1 MILDLRGNGGGSLY
15 EAYSLA
21 KIFLGRGNVLQVVT
35 SDGSIYPLGHSIGIQ
50 NYSGPVLI
58 LVDKMSA
65 SASEILAG
73 AIQDYGRGL
82 VVGSQTFGKGT
93 VQRLREL
100 PYGQLKYTEQKFYR
114 VTGESTQNKGV
125 TPDIELPFVFNSQ
138 EVGESS
144 YDNSL
149 QEDFIKPL
157 MVTDFR
163 QVKNIKRTDTN
174 SKNRNNANF
183 LTSYVD
189 KKNGLSEDRDSRE
202 YIDLD
207 LAKRIDEQNEYESNL
222 LSLENELRINL
233 DLQPFKNFDEYLDAD
248 DEDRNKKFNDLV
260 LKEAAKILIDQI
272 EFNADQSTNL
282 LTVNSN

>member
-1 MILDLRGNGGGSLY
+1 M
-15 EAYSLA
+15 
-21 KIFLGRGNVLQVVT
+21 VT

-125 TPDIELPFVFNSQ
+125 TPILNCLLFLIAKKLGKV
-138 EVGESS
+138 
-144 YDNSL
+144 
-149 QEDFIKPL
+149 L
-157 MVTDFR
+157 MTILF
-163 QVKNIKRTDTN
+163 KK
-174 SKNRNNANF
+174 
-183 LTSYVD
+183 TS
-189 KKNGLSEDRDSRE
+189 
-202 YIDLD
+202 
-207 LAKRIDEQNEYESNL
+207 
-222 LSLENELRINL
+222 
-233 DLQPFKNFDEYLDAD
+233 
-248 DEDRNKKFNDLV
+248 
-260 LKEAAKILIDQI
+260 
-272 EFNADQSTNL
+272 
-282 LTVNSN
+282 

>member
-1 MILDLRGNGGGSLY
+1 MLKLIKEIDKENSDGVILDLRGNGGGSLY

-21 KIFLGRGNVLQVVT
+21 KIFLGRGNVLQVMT
-35 SDGSIYPLGHSIGIQ
+35 SNGSIYPLGHSIGIQ

-149 QEDFIKPL
+149 EEDFIKPL
-157 MVTDFR
+157 
-163 QVKNIKRTDTN
+163 
-174 SKNRNNANF
+174 
-183 LTSYVD
+183 
-189 KKNGLSEDRDSRE
+189 E
-202 YIDLD
+202 
-207 LAKRIDEQNEYESNL
+207 
-222 LSLENELRINL
+222 
-233 DLQPFKNFDEYLDAD
+233 
-248 DEDRNKKFNDLV
+248 
-260 LKEAAKILIDQI
+260 
-272 EFNADQSTNL
+272 
-282 LTVNSN
+282 

>member
-21 KIFLGRGNVLQVVT
+21 KIFLGRGNVLQVMT
-35 SDGSIYPLGHSIGIQ
+35 SNGSIYPLGHSIGIQ

-125 TPDIELPFVFNSQ
+125 IPDIELPFVFNSQ

-149 QEDFIKPL
+149 EEDFIKPL
-157 MVTDFR
+157 RGTAVTQF
-163 QVKNIKRTDTN
+163 KNIKRTATN
-174 SKNRNNANF
+174 
-183 LTSYVD
+183 
-189 KKNGLSEDRDSRE
+189 
-202 YIDLD
+202 
-207 LAKRIDEQNEYESNL
+207 
-222 LSLENELRINL
+222 
-233 DLQPFKNFDEYLDAD
+233 
-248 DEDRNKKFNDLV
+248 
-260 LKEAAKILIDQI
+260 
-272 EFNADQSTNL
+272 
-282 LTVNSN
+282 

>member
-1 MILDLRGNGGGSLY
+1 M
-15 EAYSLA
+15 
-21 KIFLGRGNVLQVVT
+21 
-35 SDGSIYPLGHSIGIQ
+35 
-50 NYSGPVLI
+50 
-58 LVDKMSA
+58 
-65 SASEILAG
+65 
-73 AIQDYGRGL
+73 
-82 VVGSQTFGKGT
+82 
-93 VQRLREL
+93 
-100 PYGQLKYTEQKFYR
+100 
-114 VTGESTQNKGV
+114 
-125 TPDIELPFVFNSQ
+125 PFVFNSQ

-149 QEDFIKPL
+149 EEDFIKPL
-157 MVTDFR
+157 RVTDFR

-174 SKNRNNANF
+174 SKNRNNANY

-189 KKNGLSEDRDSRE
+189 KKNGLSEYRDSRE

-248 DEDRNKKFNDLV
+248 DEERNKKFNDLV